1 MKVLSVHAEN
11 FGSYD
16 SLDFTL
22 DASGLILIQ
31 GSTGSGKSTLCDVVP
46 WALFGRTAKNGLADE
61 VMSWPGDKQTMA
73 TVVTDIISVT
83 RIRGKG
89 NDLFWT
95 ENGVINRGKDI
106 PDTQRRVNQKLN
118 LNVDLYL
125 SGSYFHE
132 FSQTAQFFTTSAK
145 NRRTICEQLVDLS
158 LAKILQ
164 EKTSLE
170 LKSKT
175 EKLNKTTSVLIKLN
189 GDLSI
194 LKRLEQAEVTK
205 NESWWA
211 SQTHKM
217 NNLKD
222 RLNRF
227 EVDKQLTLDILNK
240 KYYDDLKQLR
250 TSIVCT
256 ECGSPKAVDPN
267 ADSPYRERIEAEQS
281 KSNPYIEQ
289 LRALEDETN
298 PHSDSVK
305 DFTNEISHI
314 GSSISINTRKLD
326 EITQSISDL
335 ETLTDIIVE
344 FRSVLIY
351 TTISRLETTTND
363 YLEKYFDA
371 EIRTTLDIQ
380 DTDKLEVSITKDGNF
395 CAYTQLSKGQRQ
407 VLKLCFGVAVMEEV
421 SNHSGV
427 DFNTLWFD
435 ESTDGMDDSFKMK
448 SLRLLESLSLSDKR
462 VFLVEHSEQI
472 KTFINTKYSVTL
484 VNGRSQIAVA

>member
-11 FGSYD
+11 FGSYQK
-16 SLDFTL
+16 LDFTL

-31 GSTGSGKSTLCDVVP
+31 GATGSGKSTLCDIVP
-46 WALFGRTAKNGLADE
+46 WTLFGRTAKNGLADE
-61 VMSWPGDKQTMA
+61 VLSWPGDKQTMA
-73 TVVTDIISVT
+73 TVVTDTISVT

-95 ENGVINRGKDI
+95 ENGIINRGKDI
-106 PDTQRRVNQKLN
+106 PDTQKRVNQKLN

-145 NRRTICEQLVDLS
+145 NRRAICEQLVDLS
-158 LAKILQ
+158 LAKELQ
-164 EKTSLE
+164 DKTNLE
-170 LKSKT
+170 TKAEN
-175 EKLNKTTSVLIKLN
+175 EKLNQLTKIASKLDS
-189 GDLSI
+189 DLSI
-194 LKRLEQAEVTK
+194 LKRLEQAEITK
-205 NESWWA
+205 NETWLA
-211 SQTHKM
+211 NQTHKLS
-217 NNLKD
+217 NLKAKLD
-222 RLNRF
+222 RF
-227 EVDKQLTLDILNK
+227 EVDKQLSINILKK
-240 KYYDDLKQLR
+240 KYADDLKRLR
-250 TSIVCT
+250 TATTCS
-256 ECGSPKAVDPN
+256 ECGAPKSIDPN
-267 ADSPYRERIEAEQS
+267 AESDYSKYLEFEQS
-281 KSNPYIEQ
+281 KSNLYTEQ
-289 LRALEDETN
+289 LQILESETN
-298 PHSDSVK
+298 PHDGTVK
-305 DFTNEISHI
+305 DFTAEISKIEALI
-314 GSSISINTRKLD
+314 GSNVKDIDTVRQNIG
-326 EITQSISDL
+326 DL
-335 ETLTDIIVE
+335 ETLSDIIVE
-344 FRSVLIY
+344 FRSVLIT
-351 TTISRLETTTND
+351 TTIARLQSTTND